1 MTELPNGSPTQNI
14 PITQLTFDLR
24 NPRLPNKIKDEDE
37 NAVLKWMCRDGG
49 VFDLMRSIGEQ
60 GYFDGEPVLVTP
72 KCEKVY
78 TVIEGNRRLAALQ
91 LLSDPNILD
100 YRKATTSRIVKDAQ
114 NRPSEVPCII
124 YNSRDEILDY
134 LGFRHV
140 TGIKSWG
147 PLAKARYLKDLS
159 EADRYANVEG
169 DEKYRQLAR
178 VIGSRVDY
186 VKRILAGLKLYGIM
200 ESKDFY
206 DINNLDEAT
215 ISFSLV
221 TTALHH
227 PGIVTFLG
235 LDNSQDLLQENLN
248 QHHLEELTNWIF
260 QRDGEG
266 RTRLGESRHFGNLS
280 QVVSKEAA
288 LDEFRQG
295 RSLNE
300 ALMYT
305 DAPVETFRKLLQEAK
320 SNMQKS
326 QEQLYLVKTEFHQ
339 SDMQPL
345 RDIRALA
352 FDIEAILNRRLA
364 ASDRQ

>member
-1 MTELPNGSPTQNI
+1 MTNLPKGSSQNI
-14 PITQLTFDLR
+14 SINDLTFDLQ
-24 NPRLPNKIKDEDE
+24 NPRLPSSLKGEEDE
-37 NAVLKWMCRDGG
+37 NALLKWMCRYGG
-49 VFDLMRSIGEQ
+49 SLDLMRSIGEQ
-60 GYFDGEPVLVTP
+60 GYFDGEPLLVAP
-72 KCEKVY
+72 KCGNLY
-78 TVIEGNRRLAALQ
+78 TVVEGNRRLAALK
-91 LLSDPNILD
+91 LLNDPNLLD
-100 YRKATTSRIVKDAQ
+100 YRKATISGIVEEAQ
-114 NRPSEVPCII
+114 NKPEEVPCIV
-124 YNSRDEILDY
+124 YSSRDEILEY

-159 EADRYANVEG
+159 ESDRYANVVG

-200 ESKDFY
+200 ESNDFY
-206 DINNLDEAT
+206 DIENLDEAS

-227 PGIVTFLG
+227 PGIVDFLG
-235 LDNSQDLLQENLN
+235 LENSRDLLQSNLD
-248 QHHLEELTNWIF
+248 QRHLEELTNWIF
-260 QRDGEG
+260 KTDGDG
-266 RTRLGESRHFGNLS
+266 RTRLGESRHFRNLN
-280 QVVSKEAA
+280 QVVSNQAA
-288 LDEFRQG
+288 LKVFRQG

-305 DAPVETFRKLLQEAK
+305 DVPVETFRQLLQEAK

-326 QEQLYLVKTEFHQ
+326 QDQLYLVETGFQ
-339 SDMQPL
+339 ATDRQIL
-345 RDIRALA
+345 RDITTLA

-364 ASDRQ
+364 TSDHP